1 MCLSA
6 SGFVL
11 LRGLEVPGPLRAG
24 VMGISCQ
31 MWELGPEL
39 TSSAKAG
46 GTRNPKLLSHP
57 STPPH
62 PTRIHTGLGAHLPR
76 GLERWQRDKEHW
88 LLF

>member
-62 PTRIHTGLGAHLPR
+62 PPFKSFSMCYLTFG
-76 GLERWQRDKEHW
+76 
-88 LLF
+88 